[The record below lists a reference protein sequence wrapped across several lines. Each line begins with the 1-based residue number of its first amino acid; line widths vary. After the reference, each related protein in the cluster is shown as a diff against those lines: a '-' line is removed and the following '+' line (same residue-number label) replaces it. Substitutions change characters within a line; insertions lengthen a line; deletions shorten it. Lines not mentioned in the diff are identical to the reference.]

1 MARLRIID
9 RRQNPTGKSL
19 GNRQR
24 FMDRAREQLR
34 KAVKEKIRQRSIS
47 DTSSGETVVIPAD
60 GTHEPVFRHDP
71 ETGER
76 SRVLPGNKEFRAG
89 DRLPRPPS
97 GAGRGGQE
105 GSEEGEGEDAFA
117 FTLSRDEF
125 LDLLFEDLK
134 LPDMVKKQLK
144 AEDSEKPFRAGLTT
158 SGPANRLNM
167 VRTLRRSLVR
177 RAALS
182 RPKHDVILQMERELE
197 RLENAEI
204 TPADGEPAERRIAE
218 LREQIARARQ
228 KRSRVPFID
237 PIDLRYNRM
246 EHRPQ
251 PIAQAV
257 MFCLMDVSASM
268 DEDMKALAKRFFLLL
283 HLFLERHY
291 DNVEVVFIRHTQ
303 HAEEV
308 DEQTFFEGRQTG
320 GTVVSSALKEMLRIA
335 RARYPLADYNIYV
348 AQASDGDNVR
358 SDIETCV
365 SLLND
370 RILPITQ
377 YMAYVEIN
385 PPVRGRRNIGRRGES
400 DLWQGYAQL
409 AEQQENLAMR
419 RISEA
424 GDIFPVFRDLF
435 KNEGQTK

>member
-1 MARLRIID
+1 MANLRIID
-9 RRQNPTGKSL
+9 RRRNPSGKSL

-34 KAVKEKIRQRSIS
+34 KAIKENIRQRSIS
-47 DTSSGETVVIPAD
+47 DTTSGETVVIPAD
-60 GTHEPVFRHDP
+60 GTHEPVFKHDY

-89 DRLPRPPS
+89 DRLPRPQGGS
-97 GAGRGGQE
+97 GGGGRE

-144 AEDSEKPFRAGLTT
+144 AEDSERPHRAGFTT
-158 SGPANRLNM
+158 SGPAHRLNM
-167 VRTLRRSLVR
+167 VRTVRRSLVR
-177 RAALS
+177 RAALA
-182 RPKHDVILQMERELE
+182 RPKYDAIQKMEDELA
-197 RLENAEI
+197 RLESGEI
-204 TPADGEPAERRIAE
+204 TPADGEARERRIAE
-218 LREQIARARQ
+218 LRDMLARARD
-228 KRSRVPFID
+228 KRSRIPFID

-246 EHRPQ
+246 EYRPQ

-268 DEDMKALAKRFFLLL
+268 DEEMKGLAKRFFLLL

-291 DNVEVVFIRHTQ
+291 DNVSVVFIRHTQ

-320 GTVVSSALKEMLRIA
+320 GTVVSTALKEMLRIA
-335 RARYPLADYNIYV
+335 SARYPTSDYNIYV

-358 SDIETCV
+358 SDIETCLN
-365 SLLND
+365 LLDD
-370 RILPITQ
+370 RILPMAQ

-385 PPVRGRRNIGRRGES
+385 PPVRGRRGAGRDES
-400 DLWQGYAQL
+400 DLWHGYAQI
-409 AEQQENLAMR
+409 AGSQPNLAMR

-424 GDIFPVFRDLF
+424 SDIFPVFRDLF
-435 KNEGQTK
+435 KSEGAQS

>member
-1 MARLRIID
+1 MANMRITD
-9 RRQNPTGKSL
+9 RRQNPSGKSL

-34 KAVKEKIRQRSIS
+34 KAIKDNIRQRSIS
-47 DTSSGETVVIPAD
+47 DTQSGETVVIPAD

-89 DRLPRPPS
+89 DRLPRPS
-97 GAGRGGQE
+97 GGSGGGGRE

-134 LPDMVKKQLK
+134 LPDLVKKQLK
-144 AEDSEKPFRAGLTT
+144 SEEAEKPKRAGFTR
-158 SGPANRLNM
+158 SGPAHRLNL
-167 VRTLRRSLVR
+167 VRTARRSLVR

-182 RPKHDVILQMERELE
+182 RPKRDVIEQMARELE
-197 RLENAEI
+197 RLEGDEI
-204 TPADGEPAERRIAE
+204 TPADGRPAQARIAE
-218 LREQIARARQ
+218 LREQLSRARQ
-228 KRSRVPFID
+228 KRARVPFID
-237 PIDLRYNRM
+237 PIDLRYNRL

-291 DNVEVVFIRHTQ
+291 DNVEVVFVRHTQ

-335 RARYPLADYNIYV
+335 RMRFPLAEYNIYV

-358 SDIETCV
+358 SDIDTCIN
-365 SLLND
+365 LLNQ

-385 PPVRGRRNIGRRGES
+385 PSTRGRRNIARRGES
-400 DLWQGYAQL
+400 DLWHGYSEL
-409 AEQQENLAMR
+409 AERQPNLAMR

-424 GDIFPVFRDLF
+424 SDIFPVFRDLF
-435 KNEGQTK
+435 KSEGQTS

>member
-1 MARLRIID
+1 MANLRIID
-9 RRQNPTGKSL
+9 RRQNPSGKSL

-34 KAVKEKIRQRSIS
+34 KAIRDNIRQRSIS
-47 DTSSGETVVIPAD
+47 DTQSGETVVIPAD
-60 GTHEPVFRHDP
+60 GTHEPVFRHDS

-89 DRLPRPPS
+89 DRIPRPS
-97 GAGRGGQE
+97 GGAGRGGNE
-105 GSEEGEGEDAFA
+105 GSEEGDGEDAFA

-134 LPDMVKKQLK
+134 LPDLVKKQLK
-144 AEDSEKPFRAGLTT
+144 SEETEKPKRAGLAT
-158 SGPANRLNM
+158 SGPANRLNL
-167 VRTLRRSLVR
+167 VRTARRSLVR

-182 RPKHDVILQMERELE
+182 RPKHDMILQMERELE
-197 RLENAEI
+197 RLEHEEI
-204 TPADGEPAERRIAE
+204 TPADGRPAEARIAE
-218 LREQIARARQ
+218 LREQLERARQ
-228 KRSRVPFID
+228 KRARVPFID
-237 PIDLRYNRM
+237 PMDLRYNRL

-320 GTVVSSALKEMLRIA
+320 GTVVSSALKEMLRVA
-335 RARYPLADYNIYV
+335 RARYPLSDYNIYV

-358 SDIETCV
+358 SDIETCIN
-365 SLLND
+365 LLND
-370 RILPITQ
+370 RILPISQ

-385 PPVRGRRNIGRRGES
+385 PSMRGRRNIARRGES
-400 DLWQGYAQL
+400 DLWHGYAEL
-409 AEQQENLAMR
+409 ADRLPNLAMR

-424 GDIFPVFRDLF
+424 SDIFPVFRDLF
-435 KNEGQTK
+435 KSEGQTS

>member
-1 MARLRIID
+1 MANLRIID
-9 RRQNPTGKSL
+9 RRQNPSGKSL

-34 KAVKEKIRQRSIS
+34 KAIKENIRQRSIS
-47 DTSSGETVVIPAD
+47 DTQSGETVVIPAD

-89 DRLPRPPS
+89 DRLPRPS
-97 GAGRGGQE
+97 GGAGRGGSE

-134 LPDMVKKQLK
+134 LPDLVKKQLK
-144 AEDSEKPFRAGLTT
+144 SEETEKPKRAGLTT
-158 SGPANRLNM
+158 SGPANRLNY
-167 VRTLRRSLVR
+167 VRTARRSLVR

-182 RPKHDVILQMERELE
+182 RPKHDVIVQMERELE
-197 RLENAEI
+197 RLEDEEI
-204 TPADGEPAERRIAE
+204 SPADGRSKERRIAE
-218 LREQIARARQ
+218 LREQLERARH

-237 PIDLRYNRM
+237 PMDLRYNRL

-320 GTVVSSALKEMLRIA
+320 GTVVSSALKEMLRVA
-335 RARYPLADYNIYV
+335 RARFPLADYNIYV

-365 SLLND
+365 NLLND

-385 PPVRGRRNIGRRGES
+385 PPMRGRRNIARRGES
-400 DLWQGYAQL
+400 DLWHGYGEL
-409 AEQQENLAMR
+409 AERRPNLAMR

-424 GDIFPVFRDLF
+424 SDIFPVFRDLF
-435 KNEGQTK
+435 KSEGQLS

>member
-1 MARLRIID
+1 MANLRIID
-9 RRQNPTGKSL
+9 RRQNPSGKSL

-34 KAVKEKIRQRSIS
+34 KAIRDNIRQRSIS
-47 DTSSGETVVIPAD
+47 DTQSGETVVIPAD
-60 GTHEPVFRHDP
+60 GTHEPVFRHDS

-89 DRLPRPPS
+89 DRIPRPS
-97 GAGRGGQE
+97 GGAGRGGNE
-105 GSEEGEGEDAFA
+105 GSEEGDGEDAFA

-134 LPDMVKKQLK
+134 LPDLVKKQLK
-144 AEDSEKPFRAGLTT
+144 SEETEKPKRAGLAT
-158 SGPANRLNM
+158 SGPANRLNL
-167 VRTLRRSLVR
+167 VRTARRSLVR

-197 RLENAEI
+197 RLEHEEI
-204 TPADGEPAERRIAE
+204 TPADGRPAEARIAE
-218 LREQIARARQ
+218 LREQLERARQ
-228 KRSRVPFID
+228 KRARVPFID
-237 PIDLRYNRM
+237 PMDLRYNRL

-320 GTVVSSALKEMLRIA
+320 GTVVSSALKEMLRVA
-335 RARYPLADYNIYV
+335 RARYPLSDYNIYV

-358 SDIETCV
+358 SDIETCIN
-365 SLLND
+365 LLND
-370 RILPITQ
+370 RILPISQ

-385 PPVRGRRNIGRRGES
+385 PSMRGRRNIARRGES
-400 DLWQGYAQL
+400 DLWHGYAEL
-409 AEQQENLAMR
+409 ADRLPNLAMR

-424 GDIFPVFRDLF
+424 SDIFPVFRDLF
-435 KNEGQTK
+435 KSEGQTS

>member
-1 MARLRIID
+1 MANLRIID
-9 RRQNPTGKSL
+9 RRQNPSGKSL

-24 FMDRAREQLR
+24 FMNRAREQLR
-34 KAVKEKIRQRSIS
+34 KAIKDNIRQRSIS
-47 DTSSGETVVIPAD
+47 DTQSGETVVIPAD

-89 DRLPRPPS
+89 DRLPRPS
-97 GAGRGGQE
+97 GGAGRGGSE
-105 GSEEGEGEDAFA
+105 GSEDGEGEDAFA

-134 LPDMVKKQLK
+134 LPDLVKKQLK
-144 AEDSEKPFRAGLTT
+144 SEETEKPKRAGLTT
-158 SGPANRLNM
+158 SGPANRLNY
-167 VRTLRRSLVR
+167 VRTARRSLVR

-182 RPKHDVILQMERELE
+182 RPKHDVIVQMERELE
-197 RLENAEI
+197 RLEEEEI
-204 TPADGEPAERRIAE
+204 TPADGRSTDRRIAE
-218 LREQIARARQ
+218 LREQLARARQ
-228 KRSRVPFID
+228 KRARVPFID
-237 PIDLRYNRM
+237 PMDLRYNRL

-320 GTVVSSALKEMLRIA
+320 GTVVSSALKEMLRVA
-335 RARYPLADYNIYV
+335 RARFPLADYNIYV

-365 SLLND
+365 NLLND

-385 PPVRGRRNIGRRGES
+385 PPMRGRRNIARRGES
-400 DLWQGYAQL
+400 DLWHGYGEL
-409 AEQQENLAMR
+409 AERRPNLAMR

-424 GDIFPVFRDLF
+424 SDIFPVFRDLF
-435 KNEGQTK
+435 KSEGQPS

>member
-1 MARLRIID
+1 MANLRIID

-34 KAVKEKIRQRSIS
+34 KAIKDNIRQRSVS
-47 DTSSGETVVIPAD
+47 DTTSGETVVIPAD

-89 DRLPRPPS
+89 DRLPRPQG
-97 GAGRGGQE
+97 GAGSGGRE

-144 AEDSEKPFRAGLTT
+144 AADSDRPQRAGLTT

-182 RPKHDVILQMERELE
+182 RPKQAVIEQIERELE
-197 RLENAEI
+197 RLERGEI
-204 TPADGEPAERRIAE
+204 TPADGQSVERRVAE
-218 LREQIARARQ
+218 LREQLARARE
-228 KRSRVPFID
+228 RRARVPFID
-237 PIDLRYNRM
+237 PIDLRYNRL

-268 DEDMKALAKRFFLLL
+268 DEEMKALAKRFFLLL

-291 DNVEVVFIRHTQ
+291 DNVDVVFIRHTQ

-320 GTVVSSALKEMLRIA
+320 GTVVSTAIKEMLRIA
-335 RARYPLADYNIYV
+335 GTRYPTSDYNIYV

-365 SLLND
+365 TLLSE
-370 RILPITQ
+370 RVLPITQ
-377 YMAYVEIN
+377 YMAYVEIA
-385 PPVRGRRNIGRRGES
+385 PSMRGRRNISKRGDS
-400 DLWQGYAQL
+400 DLWRGYDLIARKR
-409 AEQQENLAMR
+409 ADFAMR

-435 KNEGQTK
+435 KSEGQQT

>member
-1 MARLRIID
+1 MANLRIID
-9 RRQNPTGKSL
+9 RRQNPSGKSL

-34 KAVKEKIRQRSIS
+34 KAIKENIRQRSIS
-47 DTSSGETVVIPAD
+47 DTQSGETVVIPAD

-89 DRLPRPPS
+89 DRIQRPS
-97 GAGRGGQE
+97 GGAGRGGHE

-134 LPDMVKKQLK
+134 LPDLVKKQLK
-144 AEDSEKPFRAGLTT
+144 SEETEKPKRAGLTT
-158 SGPANRLNM
+158 SGPANRLNY
-167 VRTLRRSLVR
+167 VRTARRSLVR

-182 RPKHDVILQMERELE
+182 RPKHDVIVQMERELE
-197 RLENAEI
+197 RLEEEEI
-204 TPADGEPAERRIAE
+204 SPADGRSKERRIAE
-218 LREQIARARQ
+218 LREQLERARH

-237 PIDLRYNRM
+237 PMDLRYNRL

-320 GTVVSSALKEMLRIA
+320 GTVVSSALKEMLRVA

-358 SDIETCV
+358 SDIETCIN
-365 SLLND
+365 LLND

-385 PPVRGRRNIGRRGES
+385 PPMRGRRNIARRGES
-400 DLWQGYAQL
+400 DLWHGYAEL
-409 AEQQENLAMR
+409 AERRPNLAMR

-435 KNEGQTK
+435 KSEGQTS

>member
-1 MARLRIID
+1 MANLRIID
-9 RRQNPTGKSL
+9 RRRNPSGKSL

-34 KAVKEKIRQRSIS
+34 KAIKDNIRQRSIS
-47 DTSSGETVVIPAD
+47 DTSSGETVVIPVD
-60 GTHEPVFRHDP
+60 GTHEPVFKHDY

-89 DRLPRPPS
+89 DRLPRPQG
-97 GAGRGGQE
+97 GAGSGGRE
-105 GSEEGEGEDAFA
+105 GSEEGEGEDSFA

-134 LPDMVKKQLK
+134 LPDMIKKQLK
-144 AEDSEKPFRAGLTT
+144 AEDSERPHRAGYAT
-158 SGPANRLNM
+158 SGPAHRLNM
-167 VRTLRRSLVR
+167 VRTARRSLVR

-182 RPKHDVILQMERELE
+182 RPKYDAIKQMEDELA
-197 RLENAEI
+197 RLETGEI
-204 TPADGEPAERRIAE
+204 TPAGGEPPERRIAE
-218 LREQIARARQ
+218 LREMLARARD
-228 KRSRVPFID
+228 KRSRIPFID

-246 EHRPQ
+246 EYRPQ

-268 DEDMKALAKRFFLLL
+268 DEEMKGLAKRFFLLL

-291 DNVEVVFIRHTQ
+291 DNVSVVFIRHTQ

-320 GTVVSSALKEMLRIA
+320 GTVVSTALKEMLRIA
-335 RARYPLADYNIYV
+335 NARYPTGDYNIYV

-358 SDIETCV
+358 SDIETCLN
-365 SLLND
+365 LLD
-370 RILPITQ
+370 QRILPMTQ
-377 YMAYVEIN
+377 YMAYVEIA
-385 PPVRGRRNIGRRGES
+385 PPVRGRRGIAGREES
-400 DLWQGYAQL
+400 DLWQGYART
-409 AEQQENLAMR
+409 AERRPNLAMR

-435 KNEGQTK
+435 KTEGVQS

>member
-1 MARLRIID
+1 MSNMRIID
-9 RRQNPTGKSL
+9 RRRNPSGKSL

-34 KAVKEKIRQRSIS
+34 KAIKDNIRERSIS
-47 DTSSGETVVIPAD
+47 DTTSGETVVIPAD

-89 DRLPRPPS
+89 DRIPRPS
-97 GAGRGGQE
+97 GGAGRGGSE

-144 AEDSEKPFRAGLTT
+144 AEESDKPQRAGLTT

-167 VRTLRRSLVR
+167 VRTVRRSLVR

-182 RPKHDVILQMERELE
+182 RPKKDVIEQMENELA
-197 RLENAEI
+197 RLENEDI
-204 TPADGEPAERRIAE
+204 TPSDGKSSERRIAE
-218 LREQIARARQ
+218 LREQLSRARE

-237 PIDLRYNRM
+237 PVDLRYNRM
-246 EHRPQ
+246 ETRPQ

-291 DNVEVVFIRHTQ
+291 DNVDVVFIRHTQ
-303 HAEEV
+303 HADEV

-335 RARYPLADYNIYV
+335 KARYPTSDYNIYV

-358 SDIETCV
+358 SDIETCIN
-365 SLLND
+365 LLSD
-370 RILPITQ
+370 SILPISQ

-385 PPVRGRRNIGRRGES
+385 PPVRGRRSVSGRGES
-400 DLWQGYAQL
+400 DLWQGYETIAGSS
-409 AEQQENLAMR
+409 ENLAMR

-424 GDIFPVFRDLF
+424 SDIFPVFRDLF
-435 KNEGQTK
+435 KSEGQMH